1 MKIKIEYR
9 EDYVKGRDKMYAAMY
24 GPPPFYKRKI
34 SCMAI
39 LLLLGALIGGII
51 TWFHIPRVQ
60 QDCVYGPPP
69 IEEPQPNVYGPPPIE
84 EPEPQPDLYGPPPVE
99 EQEQLPIY

>member
-1 MKIKIEYR
+1 MKSSKKP
-9 EDYVKGRDKMYAAMY
+9 DFSPVLY
-24 GPPPFYKRKI
+24 GPAPFFKSKF
-34 SCMAI
+34 SCIAI

-51 TWFHIPRVQ
+51 AWFSMPRFQ

-69 IEEPQPNVYGPPPIE
+69 IEEPQPQDCVYGPPPIE

-99 EQEQLPIY
+99 EQEQIPEYPVY